1 MNGEMRDY
9 TRAELLELSAARYL
23 SKGFVDS
30 RGKPLPELQT
40 TYATATATQ
49 FLAAELSPQE
59 LAFVHEALKQTLPLH
74 ADEPPAA
81 QVREAVAEA
90 LDVVRAMI
98 RQPNNARL
106 VQWLNECAA
115 AVNAAV
121 DRDAFLEH
129 LMAVLRQ
136 YTVIA
141 AALRR

>member
-30 RGKPLPELQT
+30 DGKPLPELQT

-106 VQWLNECAA
+106 VQWLNECVA
-115 AVNAAV
+115 AVKAAV
-121 DRDAFLEH
+121 DREAFLEH

-141 AALRR
+141 AALQR